1 MIAARVYLIVNVY
14 RRAFSKLARRQY
26 ATLLEVDAQMNI
38 FLEFSKICII
48 F

>member
-14 RRAFSKLARRQY
+14 RGAFSKLARCQY
-26 ATLLEVDAQMNI
+26 ATLLEVDTLMNI